1 MLTCAFITH
10 PKGHRRQRC
19 LTCLRPIGLTTDANF
34 KKRGPKL
41 QKLIVINA
49 LRSHV
54 LSDTALY
61 TNNTNVKLQT
71 VYIYASG
78 VARAV
83 ASRADPEFV
92 APVGPQINNKKNG
105 AHSQKGKE
113 SVGPIPT
120 PPPQR
125 RGEMCCSGRIA
136 FSHPL
141 ATPLLYIMG
150 NSGGAH

>member
-92 APVGPQINNKKNG
+92 APVGPQINN
-105 AHSQKGKE
+105 
-113 SVGPIPT
+113 
-120 PPPQR
+120 
-125 RGEMCCSGRIA
+125 
-136 FSHPL
+136 
-141 ATPLLYIMG
+141 
-150 NSGGAH
+150 